1 MNTLTIYNQSID
13 ISALDRK
20 DLAPGTL
27 RHYKAAIALLL
38 ASNVNITNRDE
49 LVCYVE
55 TLPRSGRANLKA
67 ALSILLDDYVDMAKV
82 SNAPIETIQRFV
94 WLVDVVKKTMHVKKQ
109 STERKPHWL
118 SQAQVDRIT
127 SAALSNSLRD
137 YIIMGLLLGGGL
149 RREELEE
156 LTFDALSQIPHK
168 GQIKDILTIR
178 GKGDT
183 VRTVYIAP
191 ILANHLREWKS
202 ICKGGR
208 IARRIHKGGKVG
220 DSLSAYRIFVIVR
233 QYGQI
238 INVPDLDPH
247 DCRRSYGRLLYEA
260 TNNIVMVQQLLG
272 HSNVKT
278 TQTYIGLNINL
289 DIPADAF
296 PVGRVSGD

>member
-1 MNTLTIYNQSID
+1 MNTLSNYTDLSP
-13 ISALDRK
+13 LDRA

-27 RHYKAAIALLL
+27 RHYKAAILLML
-38 ASNVNITNRDE
+38 SSNIDPTDHDE
-49 LVCYVE
+49 LITYAS
-55 TLPRSGRANLKA
+55 TLSPSGRSNLKA
-67 ALSILLDDYVDMAKV
+67 AIAIMTRDLINKAKLSG
-82 SNAPIETIQRFV
+82 APVETIQRFLWIMEAMQDTIRV
-94 WLVDVVKKTMHVKKQ
+94 HQPDSMR
-109 STERKPHWL
+109 SPHWL
-118 SQAQVDRIT
+118 AQSQVDAIT

-137 YIIMGLLLGGGL
+137 YIVMGLLLGAGL

-168 GQIKDILTIR
+168 GQVKDIITLR

-183 VRTVYIAP
+183 VRTVYISP
-191 ILANHLREWKS
+191 ILADHLREWKS

-208 IARRIHKGGKVG
+208 IARRMHKGGKVG
-220 DSLSAYRIFVIVR
+220 DSLSAYRIFVMVR
-233 QYGQI
+233 QYGQTI
-238 INVPDLDPH
+238 GIPDLDPH

-272 HSNVKT
+272 HRNVKT